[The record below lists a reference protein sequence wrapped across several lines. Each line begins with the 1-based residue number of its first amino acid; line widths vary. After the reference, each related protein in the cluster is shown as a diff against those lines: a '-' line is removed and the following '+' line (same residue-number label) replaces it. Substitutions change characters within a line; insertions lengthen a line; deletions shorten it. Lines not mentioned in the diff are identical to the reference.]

1 MNTAGL
7 GARTSFRFAT
17 ERRNGLHF
25 LQRALHGTAWHGMT
39 CLQTLRAIGRHGLKL
54 AARPEVQ
61 AGPCM
66 GIPAIGM
73 ATFAIMCQG
82 RWPRRHGHVWPRR
95 ALHRRRR
102 MARRF
107 VWQLAERS
115 ICCLPETKLIPTCF
129 KASCKVHGHTSN
141 NVFSMRLDGARRVT
155 LCDWELC
162 PTAPNDTK
170 VSFVRKTESKTHRL
184 TRTQMCETLASVG
197 LHGQHN

>member
-115 ICCLPETKLIPTCF
+115 ICCLPETKAHPHVFQSILQGTRAHVKQYFLYEIGWRQARNIVRLGTLSHRAKRHKSFICQENRIKNPSFDTN
-129 KASCKVHGHTSN
+129 T
-141 NVFSMRLDGARRVT
+141 NV
-155 LCDWELC
+155 
-162 PTAPNDTK
+162 
-170 VSFVRKTESKTHRL
+170 
-184 TRTQMCETLASVG
+184 
-197 LHGQHN
+197 